1 MRPGRGFALVAAALA
16 AAMMAGCSSC
26 SKNSDGAP
34 DASAFL
40 ASLADA
46 GDAMASRSDA
56 GFDDTAMPAAIDDD
70 LQQRMRHLLEA
81 VSQNNP
87 DLANDALFPRDG
99 YVLAK
104 ESSDPQKA
112 WDKGISASFRRA
124 VERQHKR
131 LKGIEHAKYVGFE
144 LGHSILQ
151 LTPSKKNF
159 KKPLWRVR
167 HSKIKFTVEG
177 RERTLDIA
185 EMTAWR
191 GAWYVTKLR

>member
-1 MRPGRGFALVAAALA
+1 MLRGFLLA
-16 AAMMAGCSSC
+16 AATLLVGCSSC
-26 SKNSDGAP
+26 KGNESAP

-46 GDAMASRSDA
+46 GDAMAVRSDA
-56 GFDDTAMPAAIDDD
+56 GYDDGAMPSAVDDD

-99 YVLAK
+99 FIQAK
-104 ESSDPQKA
+104 ESADPQKA
-112 WDKGISASFRRA
+112 WDKGIQSSYRRA
-124 VERQHKR
+124 VERQHNK
-131 LKGIEHAKYVGFE
+131 LKGVQNAKYTGFE
-144 LGHSILQ
+144 LGHSIVQ

-177 RERTLDIA
+177 KERTLDIA